1 MSLNNEETMRLEA
14 LGDLRRCLELAESI
28 DDLQLVEGADPDL
41 EIGALYELSLEEE
54 APKVL
59 VFDKI
64 KGLHASRCVQSQHN
78 INPHR

>member
-64 KGLHASRCVQSQHN
+64 KGYPEGYRVAVNVRSSK
-78 INPHR
+78 